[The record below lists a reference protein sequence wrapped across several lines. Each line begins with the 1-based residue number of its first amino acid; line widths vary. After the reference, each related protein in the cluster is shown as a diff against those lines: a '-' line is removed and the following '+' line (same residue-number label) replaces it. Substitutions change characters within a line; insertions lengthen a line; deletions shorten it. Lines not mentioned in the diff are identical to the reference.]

1 MRLIIISKKKIV
13 LTVTALVLIAIAIY
27 AGMRIKNRWT
37 DINGVTT
44 VYERNTVYMNVR
56 PGKDFAGGSGY
67 ITVKQGKSIHVEYAV
82 DTGKFDIAFCKGSN
96 ALSVIQGSALDNLP
110 NTGNVFGKSG
120 VSGKGSIDFEAEPG
134 EYTVFFNP
142 HDTIGSATVTAK

>member
-1 MRLIIISKKKIV
+1 MMSKKRII
-13 LTVTALVLIAIAIY
+13 LTVAVFVLIAAAAY
-27 AGMRIKNRWT
+27 VGLRLKNRWT

-44 VYERNTVYMNVR
+44 VFERNTVYMNVR

-134 EYTVFFNP
+134 EYTVYFNP
-142 HDTIGSATVTAK
+142 HDTIGSATVTVR

>member
-1 MRLIIISKKKIV
+1 MMSKKRII
-13 LTVTALVLIAIAIY
+13 LTVAVFVLIAAAAY
-27 AGMRIKNRWT
+27 VGLRLKNRWT

-44 VYERNTVYMNVR
+44 VFERNTVYMNVR
-56 PGKDFAGGSGY
+56 PGKDFVGGSGY
-67 ITVKQGKSIHVEYAV
+67 ITVRQGKSIHVEYAV

-96 ALSVIQGSALDNLP
+96 VLSLIRSSELDNLP

-134 EYTVFFNP
+134 EYTVYFNP
-142 HDTIGSATVTAK
+142 HDTIGSATVTVR

>member
-1 MRLIIISKKKIV
+1 MMSKKRII
-13 LTVTALVLIAIAIY
+13 LTVAVFVLIAAAAY
-27 AGMRIKNRWT
+27 VGLRLKNRWT

-44 VYERNTVYMNVR
+44 VFERNTVYMNVR

-67 ITVKQGKSIHVEYAV
+67 ITVRQGKSIHVEYAV

-96 ALSVIQGSALDNLP
+96 VLSLIRSSELDNLP

-134 EYTVFFNP
+134 EYTVYFNP
-142 HDTIGSATVTAK
+142 HDTIGSATVTVK

>member
-1 MRLIIISKKKIV
+1 MMSKKRII
-13 LTVTALVLIAIAIY
+13 LTVAVFVLIAAAAY
-27 AGMRIKNRWT
+27 VGLRLKNRWT

-44 VYERNTVYMNVR
+44 VFERNTVYMNAR

-67 ITVKQGKSIHVEYAV
+67 ITVRQGKSIHVEYAV
-82 DTGKFDIAFCKGSN
+82 DTGKFDVAFCKGSN
-96 ALSVIQGSALDNLP
+96 ALSVIRSSELDNLH
-110 NTGNVFGKSG
+110 NAGNVFGKSG

-134 EYTVFFNP
+134 EYTVYFNP

>member
-1 MRLIIISKKKIV
+1 MMSKKRII
-13 LTVTALVLIAIAIY
+13 LTVAVFVLIAAAAY
-27 AGMRIKNRWT
+27 VGLRLKNRWT

-44 VYERNTVYMNVR
+44 VFERNTVYMNVR

-67 ITVKQGKSIHVEYAV
+67 ITVRQGKSIHVEYAV

-96 ALSVIQGSALDNLP
+96 VLSLIRSSELDNLP

-134 EYTVFFNP
+134 EYTVYFNP
-142 HDTIGSATVTAK
+142 HDTIGSATVTVR